1 VNLRAL
7 PIAALAGSSY
17 VLIALAA
24 PPTLAGQGASKSHLP
39 GALEGRE
46 WTISQYYIH
55 EELLS
60 PHLQPQWV
68 SDPSIKFQDGAIYGS
83 PGCGHF
89 TGTYKRS
96 GDSIVVTAK
105 WSDDVQTS
113 CNQEEKDDAAKM
125 IEALSHVR
133 RIGAPPSYW
142 HDDSL
147 LLNNGKGEIQVAL
160 SPKKSGNDLSE
171 FHDTYWGLE
180 QIKALP
186 GSWATAVINIGKRD
200 ITFSTPSCLFA
211 FPFEYEMTSLKFYP
225 AWERTSEKAC
235 GDDWQVV
242 QSFEST
248 LHSISSYSRGQ
259 GTITFFDKAHQP
271 IMTLLASQPT
281 TIEDRTWRIAKYLD
295 PTAKSADKNS
305 LTDAKSRATISFVN
319 GRVAGSPG
327 CGGWLGIYKLKG
339 VQLALDAGSMLAGR
353 CERDAQKQSDL
364 VVTAFK
370 GNLRIEPAG
379 DDILLRDEKGQARIE
394 LAPF

>member
-1 VNLRAL
+1 MNLRAL
-7 PIAALAGSSY
+7 RIAAFVGSSY

-24 PPTLAGQGASKSHLP
+24 TLAGQGASKSRLSA
-39 GALEGRE
+39 ALEGRE

-55 EELLS
+55 EELLF

-89 TGTYKRS
+89 TGTYKES
-96 GDSIVVTAK
+96 GDSLVVTAK
-105 WSDDVQTS
+105 WSDDVQAS

-142 HDDSL
+142 HDDALS
-147 LLNNGKGEIQVAL
+147 LNNEKGEIQVAL
-160 SPKKSGNDLSE
+160 SPKESGNDLSE
-171 FHDTYWGLE
+171 FHDTYWRLE

-186 GSWATAVINIGKRD
+186 GNWATAVINIGERD
-200 ITFSTPSCLFA
+200 ITFSTPSCLFV
-211 FPFEYEMTSLKFYP
+211 FPFEYEMTSPKFYP
-225 AWERTSEKAC
+225 AWERTSEKTC
-235 GDDWQVV
+235 GDDWRVV

-271 IMTLLASQPT
+271 IMTLMALQPT
-281 TIEDRTWRIAKYLD
+281 TIEDRAWRIAKYLD
-295 PTAKSADKNS
+295 PTAKSIDKNG

-319 GRVAGSPG
+319 SRVEGGPG
-327 CGGWLGIYKLKG
+327 CGGWVGTYKLSG
-339 VQLALDAGSMLAGR
+339 VQLTLDAGAMLAGR
-353 CERDAQKQSDL
+353 CELQGEKQSDL
-364 VVTAFK
+364 VVKAFK
-370 GNLRIEPAG
+370 GNLRIEQIG
-379 DDILLRDEKGQARIE
+379 SDHILLRDEKGQARIE